1 MSPLR
6 FSMVLGLAVAG
17 GCARRVRPVEVP
29 RAPEPV
35 VLSLAAVRVSH
46 GPRTSQTPPP
56 VPPPPRRG
64 ARRSGSM
71 SLDLAQPILVSA
83 NEPVRACY
91 KAFLAFSPQAGG
103 TIITL
108 MRIGPSGSV
117 DDVET
122 IGSPDPSLAIMSQ
135 CVLAALRTRRFP
147 GLGSPSL
154 LSFPFS
160 FRSGEING
168 QTVPTP
174 QFPAQRPGEMQV
186 PNPENIT
193 ARPWRP
199 ALIPASTP
207 APVMTSVML
216 EAVVPD
222 VQSLA
227 DTCYAATLVVNPS
240 AEGDFTLRAAVEPS
254 GNVNRLDI
262 TPPEFPSPMRDC
274 VVTLGRQLHFHPSV
288 SGASVTIPV
297 SLHRADP
304 DAPAAPAASA
314 TPAATSTPGGAL
326 LPVAH

>member
-1 MSPLR
+1 MSSAR
-6 FSMVLGLAVAG
+6 ASSIVFSVGILAA
-17 GCARRVRPVEVP
+17 CSSRPPPPPASAP
-29 RAPEPV
+29 RAPDPV
-35 VLSLAAVRVSH
+35 ALSLPEVRVSH
-46 GPRTSQTPPP
+46 APWTSPTPPP

-64 ARRSGSM
+64 SRRSGSM
-71 SLDLAQPILVSA
+71 SLEVAQPILLST

-103 TIITL
+103 SIVTL
-108 MRIGPSGSV
+108 MRIGPSGSI

-147 GLGSPSL
+147 GLGAPSL
-154 LSFPFS
+154 VSFPFS

-168 QTVPTP
+168 QTLPLPTL
-174 QFPAQRPGEMQV
+174 PAPRPGEMQV

-199 ALIPASTP
+199 ALIPASAP
-207 APVMTSVML
+207 APVMTREL
-216 EAVVPD
+216 IDAVVPD
-222 VQSLA
+222 VQSLT
-227 DTCYAATLVVNPS
+227 DTCYAATLVVNPA
-240 AEGDFTLRAAVEPS
+240 AEGDFTLRIAVEPS

-288 SGASVTIPV
+288 TGAVVTIPV
-297 SLHRADP
+297 SLRRVEADAP
-304 DAPAAPAASA
+304 PAAP
-314 TPAATSTPGGAL
+314 TPGPGGAVV
-326 LPVAH
+326 PAPR